1 MPGADKKP
9 TIKSLSKEN
18 KKLIGDMKDYIELK
32 TKVSNLEAK
41 LKALEDGK
49 NPREED
55 KGPNESKCKK
65 CKKIFNSMNGL
76 KKHI

>member
-1 MPGADKKP
+1 MTGADKKP

-55 KGPNESKCKK
+55 KGPNESKFKK
-65 CKKIFNSMNGL
+65 CKKIFSSMMA
-76 KKHI
+76 